1 MKPKHTTPLS
11 SATHASPVGELTIVV
26 SDDGVAAIL
35 WPVERDGRVRLPDTV
50 PADDRRAS
58 LLEQTATQLDEYFAG
73 TRADFD
79 LPLDPA
85 GTDFQRQVW
94 ELLSEIPHGVVA
106 TYGELAIKLGKPTA
120 SRAVGAATGRN
131 PISIVVPCHRVMGS
145 TGSLTGFAGGL
156 DAKRH
161 LLVHE
166 GIALGV

>member
-1 MKPKHTTPLS
+1 MTRTHTSPLS
-11 SATHASPVGELTIVV
+11 SNIHPSPVGELTIVV

-35 WPVERDGRVRLPDTV
+35 WPVEREGRVNLPDTV
-50 PADDRRAS
+50 PADERRS
-58 LLEQTATQLDEYFAG
+58 ELLARTVTQLDEYFAG
-73 TRADFD
+73 TRSDFD

-85 GTDFQRQVW
+85 GTDFQQQVW

-131 PISIVVPCHRVMGS
+131 PISIVVPCHRVMGAS
-145 TGSLTGFAGGL
+145 GSLTGFAGGL
-156 DAKRH
+156 DVKRH

-166 GIALGV
+166 SIALGV

>member
-11 SATHASPVGELTIVV
+11 STTHASPVGELTLVV

-50 PADDRRAS
+50 PADARRAS
-58 LLEQTATQLDEYFAG
+58 LLEQTAAQLDEYFAG

-94 ELLSEIPHGVVA
+94 ELLSQIPHGVVA